1 MLVYLKARLK
11 SFAPVAGVIIL
22 LQGCGSVS
30 SPSKPGEISVASEP
44 SGASVHAMGKT
55 LGRTPLVINHQDV
68 FPVTY
73 DPDQE
78 DLYGDLLLRKEG
90 CQDYR
95 QRVNS
100 ANLKKGIQVK
110 LDCAGLTTK
119 HLPTQV
125 PPTTQV
131 PQDKPPAIEV
141 PIPATLKERL
151 VRLDALH
158 QDGLITD
165 EEYAAARHRIL
176 EEL

>member
-1 MLVYLKARLK
+1 MLVYLKARLT
-11 SFAPVAGVIIL
+11 SFAPVAGMVLL

-100 ANLKKGIQVK
+100 ANLKKGIQIK

-119 HLPTQV
+119 QPS
-125 PPTTQV
+125 TQV
-131 PQDKPPAIEV
+131 PQDKPPAIEI

-151 VRLDALH
+151 VRLNALH

-165 EEYAAARHRIL
+165 DEYAAARHRIL